1 MTRDF
6 KNFENISIYDAY
18 YGLTEGA
25 FESDTYK
32 GLIAKWIDTS
42 KAENNTIEMFS
53 DGKLYVYSKLIS
65 NSMQK
70 LINFFNDESKR
81 MADFELTF
89 IHPEFK

>member
-1 MTRDF
+1 MT

-32 GLIAKWIDTS
+32 GLIAKWVDTS

-53 DGKLYVYSKLIS
+53 DGKLYVCGKLIS

-81 MADFELTF
+81 MADFELAF

>member
-6 KNFENISIYDAY
+6 KNISIYDAY

-53 DGKLYVYSKLIS
+53 DGKLYVYDELIS
-65 NSMQK
+65 DNLEK
-70 LINFFNDESKR
+70 LINFFDDESSR
-81 MADFELTF
+81 MNDFELTF

>member
-1 MTRDF
+1 MKRFF
-6 KNFENISIYDAY
+6 KNLSDISIYDTY

-25 FESDTYK
+25 FESDKYK

-42 KAENNTIEMFS
+42 KTENNTIEMFS
-53 DGKLYVYSKLIS
+53 DGKLYVYGELIS

-81 MADFELTF
+81 MGDFELTF
-89 IHPEFK
+89 IHLEFK

>member
-6 KNFENISIYDAY
+6 KNISIYDAY

-42 KAENNTIEMFS
+42 KTENNTIEMLS
-53 DGKLYVYSKLIS
+53 DGKLYVYGELISDDLEKLI
-65 NSMQK
+65 K
-70 LINFFNDESKR
+70 FFDDESSR
-81 MADFELTF
+81 MSDFELTF
-89 IHPEFK
+89 IHLEFK

>member
-25 FESDTYK
+25 FESDNYK

-42 KAENNTIEMFS
+42 KTENNTIEMFS
-53 DGKLYVYSKLIS
+53 DGKLYVYGELIS
-65 NSMQK
+65 DDLQT
-70 LINFFNDESKR
+70 LINFFDDESSR
-81 MADFELTF
+81 MSDFELTF
-89 IHPEFK
+89 IHLEFK

>member
-42 KAENNTIEMFS
+42 KIENNTIEMFS
-53 DGKLYVYSKLIS
+53 DGKLYVYGELIS

-81 MADFELTF
+81 MGDFQLTF
-89 IHPEFK
+89 IHLEFK

>member
-6 KNFENISIYDAY
+6 KNISIYDAY

-42 KAENNTIEMFS
+42 KTENNTIEMLS
-53 DGKLYVYSKLIS
+53 DGKLYVYGELIS

-70 LINFFNDESKR
+70 LINFFNDESSR
-81 MADFELTF
+81 MSDFELTF
-89 IHPEFK
+89 IHLEFK

>member
-42 KAENNTIEMFS
+42 KTENNTIEMFS
-53 DGKLYVYSKLIS
+53 DGKLYVYGELIS
-65 NSMQK
+65 DDLQK
-70 LINFFNDESKR
+70 LINFFDDESER
-81 MADFELTF
+81 MKDFELTF
-89 IHPEFK
+89 IHLEFK

>member
-6 KNFENISIYDAY
+6 KNFENISIYDVY

-32 GLIAKWIDTS
+32 GLIAKWVDTS

-53 DGKLYVYSKLIS
+53 DRKLYVYGSLIS
-65 NSMQK
+65 DDIQK
-70 LINFFNDESKR
+70 LMNFFDDESAR
-81 MADFELTF
+81 MSDFELTF
-89 IHPEFK
+89 IHLEFK

>member
-32 GLIAKWIDTS
+32 GVIAKWIDTS
-42 KAENNTIEMFS
+42 KTENNTIEMFS
-53 DGKLYVYSKLIS
+53 DGKLYVYGELIS

-81 MADFELTF
+81 MGDFQLTF
-89 IHPEFK
+89 IHLEFK

>member
-1 MTRDF
+1 MKRFF
-6 KNFENISIYDAY
+6 KNLSDISIYDTY

-42 KAENNTIEMFS
+42 KTENNTIEMFS
-53 DGKLYVYSKLIS
+53 DGKLFVYGELIS

-81 MADFELTF
+81 MGDFQLTF
-89 IHPEFK
+89 IHLEFK